1 MEETL
6 SISGTVETVV
16 YANEQTGY
24 AVLEV
29 ADERDGELY
38 TAVGPLCEVRAGE
51 EVTLHGRF
59 AMHPT
64 FGQQFKT
71 ESYEVR
77 LPETAAA
84 IRRYLSGGALPH
96 IGKAIAARIVAAFG
110 EESLEVIASQ
120 PEVLATVKGLTREKA
135 YEASREFQKMF
146 GVREAI
152 ECLARWQLPASVAVA
167 LYRHYGPDTVDML
180 RHDPYL
186 LCGYPAYQDFRAADA
201 IAGQLGLEY
210 DSFERVRAGLV
221 HVLRHNLNNG
231 HACLPAAK
239 LVPTVAQFLHV
250 EPQQVE
256 SALRQMCDDGDAVLF
271 GEEEDAA
278 VYLPEYYDAERCV
291 ALALR
296 ETMRLPPHGGKARP
310 RPSAG
315 WRP

>member
-152 ECLARWQLPASVAVA
+152 ECLARWQLPATTGRIPWTCCATTRTFCAATPLIRIFARQTPLPGSWAWNTIRSSACARA
-167 LYRHYGPDTVDML
+167 L
-180 RHDPYL
+180 
-186 LCGYPAYQDFRAADA
+186 C
-201 IAGQLGLEY
+201 
-210 DSFERVRAGLV
+210 
-221 HVLRHNLNNG
+221 
-231 HACLPAAK
+231 
-239 LVPTVAQFLHV
+239 
-250 EPQQVE
+250 
-256 SALRQMCDDGDAVLF
+256 MCCA
-271 GEEEDAA
+271 
-278 VYLPEYYDAERCV
+278 
-291 ALALR
+291 
-296 ETMRLPPHGGKARP
+296 TI
-310 RPSAG
+310 
-315 WRP
+315 

>member
-135 YEASREFQKMF
+135 YEASREFQKNVWRARGHRVPGALAASGQRCRGAVPPLRAGYRGHVAPRPVPF
-146 GVREAI
+146 VRLPRLSGFSRGRRHCRAAGPGI
-152 ECLARWQLPASVAVA
+152 RFVRARARGPCACAAPQFEQRPRLPA
-167 LYRHYGPDTVDML
+167 
-180 RHDPYL
+180 
-186 LCGYPAYQDFRAADA
+186 CGK
-201 IAGQLGLEY
+201 AG
-210 DSFERVRAGLV
+210 A
-221 HVLRHNLNNG
+221 
-231 HACLPAAK
+231 
-239 LVPTVAQFLHV
+239 
-250 EPQQVE
+250 
-256 SALRQMCDDGDAVLF
+256 
-271 GEEEDAA
+271 
-278 VYLPEYYDAERCV
+278 
-291 ALALR
+291 
-296 ETMRLPPHGGKARP
+296 HGGAVFACGAAAGGKRP
-310 RPSAG
+310 APDVR
-315 WRP
+315 

>member
-16 YANEQTGY
+16 YSNEQTGY

-29 ADERDGELY
+29 ADERDGELH

-64 FGQQFKT
+64 FGPQFKT

-152 ECLARWQLPASVAVA
+152 ECLARWAASGQRGRGAVPP
-167 LYRHYGPDTVDML
+167 LW
-180 RHDPYL
+180 
-186 LCGYPAYQDFRAADA
+186 
-201 IAGQLGLEY
+201 AGHG
-210 DSFERVRAGLV
+210 
-221 HVLRHNLNNG
+221 G
-231 HACLPAAK
+231 HAAPRP
-239 LVPTVAQFLHV
+239 VPSV
-250 EPQQVE
+250 
-256 SALRQMCDDGDAVLF
+256 
-271 GEEEDAA
+271 
-278 VYLPEYYDAERCV
+278 
-291 ALALR
+291 
-296 ETMRLPPHGGKARP
+296 RLP
-310 RPSAG
+310 RPSGLPRGGRHCRADG
-315 WRP
+315 P

>member
-16 YANEQTGY
+16 YSNEQTGY

-29 ADERDGELY
+29 ADERDGELH

-64 FGQQFKT
+64 FGPQFKT

-180 RHDPYL
+180 RRDPYL
-186 LCGYPAYQDFRAADA
+186 LCGYPAHQDFRAADA
-201 IAGQLGLEY
+201 IAGQMGLEY

-221 HVLRHNLNNG
+221 QVLRHNLNNG
-231 HACLPAAK
+231 HACLPAA
-239 LVPTVAQFLHV
+239 
-250 EPQQVE
+250 
-256 SALRQMCDDGDAVLF
+256 
-271 GEEEDAA
+271 
-278 VYLPEYYDAERCV
+278 
-291 ALALR
+291 
-296 ETMRLPPHGGKARP
+296 RL
-310 RPSAG
+310 
-315 WRP
+315 

>member
-135 YEASREFQKMF
+135 YEA
-146 GVREAI
+146 
-152 ECLARWQLPASVAVA
+152 
-167 LYRHYGPDTVDML
+167 
-180 RHDPYL
+180 
-186 LCGYPAYQDFRAADA
+186 
-201 IAGQLGLEY
+201 
-210 DSFERVRAGLV
+210 
-221 HVLRHNLNNG
+221 
-231 HACLPAAK
+231 
-239 LVPTVAQFLHV
+239 
-250 EPQQVE
+250 
-256 SALRQMCDDGDAVLF
+256 
-271 GEEEDAA
+271 
-278 VYLPEYYDAERCV
+278 
-291 ALALR
+291 
-296 ETMRLPPHGGKARP
+296 
-310 RPSAG
+310 
-315 WRP
+315 

>member
-152 ECLARWQLPASVAVA
+152 ECLARWQLPARVAVA
-167 LYRHYGPDTVDML
+167 LYRHYGPWTCCATTRTFCAATPL
-180 RHDPYL
+180 IRIFARQTPL
-186 LCGYPAYQDFRAADA
+186 PGSWAWNTIRSSACARALCMCCA
-201 IAGQLGLEY
+201 II
-210 DSFERVRAGLV
+210 
-221 HVLRHNLNNG
+221 
-231 HACLPAAK
+231 
-239 LVPTVAQFLHV
+239 
-250 EPQQVE
+250 
-256 SALRQMCDDGDAVLF
+256 
-271 GEEEDAA
+271 
-278 VYLPEYYDAERCV
+278 
-291 ALALR
+291 
-296 ETMRLPPHGGKARP
+296 
-310 RPSAG
+310 
-315 WRP
+315 